1 MHPHQVNEQTEEA
14 AAGTPHVDAGRR
26 PVPGQE
32 TQNRRTDQDQRHSPL
47 LFPRDSQQTGGC
59 KHHGERLAGYHA
71 IHFVHHIVELDELI
85 KLPEHT
91 AVVIYNGRFG
101 TLDMPK
107 YWELFDMP
115 IRIKKASPSDYLND
129 EKTAI

>member
-1 MHPHQVNEQTEEA
+1 MGQGVSNNETKI
-14 AAGTPHVDAGRR
+14 
-26 PVPGQE
+26 
-32 TQNRRTDQDQRHSPL
+32 QNTS
-47 LFPRDSQQTGGC
+47 S
-59 KHHGERLAGYHA
+59 GYSESTRMEY
-71 IHFVHHIVELDELI
+71 IVEPDELI
-85 KLPEHT
+85 HLPKYT
-91 AVVIYNGRFG
+91 AVVMYNGRFG